1 LVGIKYIYLKINKY
15 ILYIYI
21 DMDYT
26 EEQIKKILE
35 SHKNRTIKNKERYD
49 SIKDTDEFKA
59 LNRERAKKY
68 YYKGGNEKKKINYN
82 KNRDVINAK
91 QCYSY
96 YKNINKIELFKTRHI
111 DKHKLLTDINFIK
124 DETQ

>member
-1 LVGIKYIYLKINKY
+1 
-15 ILYIYI
+15 
-21 DMDYT
+21 MDYT

-124 DETQ
+124 DETE